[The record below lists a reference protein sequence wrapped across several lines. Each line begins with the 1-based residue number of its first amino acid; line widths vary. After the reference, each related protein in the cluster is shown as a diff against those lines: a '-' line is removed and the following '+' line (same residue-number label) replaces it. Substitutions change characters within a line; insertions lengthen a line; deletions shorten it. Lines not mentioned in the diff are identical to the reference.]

1 MSVNTSNNSNN
12 TIPADWLCPIT
23 MEIMKDPCIG
33 PDGHTY
39 ERTAIEQWLSHNNI
53 SPMTRQP
60 MSNTNIIPN
69 IALRHTI
76 EDFLQRNNGNYS
88 VPQLN
93 NNNSIVI
100 KDEEYTH
107 KVNYANINGED
118 YFNVSIIPPDKLT
131 ESGTRKPT
139 VFICILDVSGSMD
152 TQVEIN
158 NGNSVESHGFS
169 RLDLVKHSMNTI
181 TNILSENDYL
191 AIITFSDMAKITLN
205 ITPMTTYGK
214 SIAKDT
220 ITSMRT
226 EGRTNIWDGLR
237 LGIELTKDI
246 ICKDK
251 NVATLL
257 LTDGEPNINPPR
269 GIVETLKNHV
279 KDISSNFTIN
289 TFGFGYN
296 LDSNLLNSI
305 SEIGNGTY
313 AFIPDCSLVGSV
325 FVNYLS
331 TILSTFAYNT
341 KVFINNKMINYG
353 PTQYGQPINIL
364 IKKSEITNQEITVN
378 YDIGT
383 GITKEIK
390 FNFDGFDIDK
400 NIVVR
405 QYAINNMISKIKESI
420 DNANADIHT
429 SYQNILTMKTFIE
442 NLNESNNLNDILID
456 IYDSDPN
463 NGQICKAFERIDW
476 FNKWGKHYLLSFI
489 RAHILFMCNNFK
501 DNSVQNYGG
510 ELFKKIQKFA
520 EDEFC
525 KIPPPTP
532 SIRDHYGSYNTA
544 SAPANMSSYMNAS
557 GGCFA
562 GVGSVEMSD
571 GTFKHVKNIKKGDI
585 VRTRDGS
592 AVVKCVVKTK
602 VEEGHLDLINI
613 NNNLFI
619 TPYHPIYIDGV
630 WEFPINL
637 KFPIDFETNYVY
649 DFVLDH
655 GHTVFIDD
663 IECVTLGH
671 SFKQDKVQHHYF
683 GSNKV
688 IQDLSEH
695 PDYKSGQVVI
705 SNSNFIRNKDGLV
718 DKIIFE

>member
-1 MSVNTSNNSNN
+1 MSSNTVNQQPNV
-12 TIPADWLCPIT
+12 IPNDWICPIT
-23 MEIMKDPCIG
+23 MELMKDPCIG

-39 ERTAIEQWLSHNNI
+39 ERVAIEQWLIRNTI

-60 MSNTNIIPN
+60 MNNTNIIPN

-76 EDFLQRNNGNYS
+76 EDFLQRTNGIYS
-88 VPQLN
+88 TQQNIPSN
-93 NNNSIVI
+93 NNINII
-100 KDEEYTH
+100 DEDYSHE
-107 KVNYANINGED
+107 VNYANINGED
-118 YFNVSIIPPDKLT
+118 YFNVSIIPPKNIPV
-131 ESGTRKPT
+131 SATRKPT

-152 TQVEIN
+152 TKVELN

-191 AIITFSDMAKITLN
+191 AIVSFSDTAKVTLN
-205 ITPMTTYGK
+205 ITPMSTYGK
-214 SIAKDT
+214 SIARDT
-220 ITSMRT
+220 INTMRT
-226 EGRTNIWDGLR
+226 EGSTNIWDGLR
-237 LGIELTKDI
+237 VGIELTKDI

-269 GIVETLKNHV
+269 GIVDTLKNYV

-331 TILSTFAYNT
+331 TILATFAYNT

-353 PTQYGQPINIL
+353 PTQYGQQINIL
-364 IKKSEITNQEITVN
+364 IKKSDIVNPEITVN
-378 YDIGT
+378 YDIGI
-383 GITKEIK
+383 GSSKEIK
-390 FNFDGFDIDK
+390 FNFDGFNTNN

-405 QYAINNMISKIKESI
+405 QYAINYMINKIWVSI
-420 DNANADIHT
+420 NNANHNIQE
-429 SYQNILTMKTFIE
+429 SYQNICSLRTFIE
-442 NLNESNNLNDILID
+442 NLNTNSNLDDILMD
-456 IYDSDPN
+456 IYDTNPN
-463 NGQICKAFERIDW
+463 NGQIAKSFERVDW

-489 RAHILFMCNNFK
+489 RAHTLFMCNNFK
-501 DNSVQNYGG
+501 DHSVQNYGG
-510 ELFKKIQKFA
+510 ELFKEIQKFA

-532 SIRDHYGSYNTA
+532 SAHNNHYGGSVNT
-544 SAPANMSSYMNAS
+544 PANMSSYMNAS

-562 GVGSVEMSD
+562 GVGSVEMANGS
-571 GTFKHVKNIKKGDI
+571 FKLVKNIRKGD
-585 VRTRDGS
+585 VVKSRDGP
-592 AVVKCVVKTK
+592 ATVQCVVKTK
-602 VEEGHLDLINI
+602 VEEGKLDMVSLNDD
-613 NNNLFI
+613 LFI
-619 TPYHPIYIDGV
+619 TPFHPVCIDGV
-630 WEFPINL
+630 WDFPLNF
-637 KFPIDFETNYVY
+637 KNTFTFETNFVY
-649 DFVLDH
+649 DFILDK
-655 GHTVFIDD
+655 GHTVLINS

-671 SFKQDKVQHHYF
+671 SFTQDKVKHHYF

-695 PDYKSGQVVI
+695 PDYTSGLVII
-705 SNSNFIRNKDGLV
+705 SNSNFVRNKDGLV
-718 DKIIFE
+718 DKILF